1 MSLTVKIGYQQWS
14 HGREQQQDGGDVE
27 SLLRRDAFDAQ
38 DDADER
44 QNLSTAAREEAEECV
59 KILTGHQSSCLVE
72 KTVP

>member
-1 MSLTVKIGYQQWS
+1 M
-14 HGREQQQDGGDVE
+14 
-27 SLLRRDAFDAQ
+27 LRGDAFDAQ

-44 QNLSTAAREEAEECV
+44 QNLSTAAGEEAEECV